1 MSAVPRIDDRL
12 LWLGFGIFLFS
23 AAKGIQ
29 YAIHDIVELTE
40 LTPLPDAFEN
50 PKGDLP
56 EDKMSLE
63 NLKILAD
70 SPDYHI
76 STAAAEIVV
85 ERIVRQPE
93 AIRSIV
99 NDATQSE
106 DKQLQAH
113 ARQALSFLRPFRNA
127 RRYAEV
133 RRNWEPYPEF
143 GEHSG
148 NSTPSVHPVPEH
160 VRAAFASLQDLRAER
175 AAFSSLQDLQA
186 AGDRAA
192 FESLQ
197 ELRAER
203 DARMQ
208 GSLDEPLL
216 VPSEENPVAGWTNV
230 PRERSGTRGEDEAG
244 RRRRRREAMVLRE
257 GDGGA
262 VEDDIIRFHEDG

>member
-1 MSAVPRIDDRL
+1 
-12 LWLGFGIFLFS
+12 
-23 AAKGIQ
+23 
-29 YAIHDIVELTE
+29 
-40 LTPLPDAFEN
+40 
-50 PKGDLP
+50 
-56 EDKMSLE
+56 MSLE

-99 NDATQSE
+99 NDANQSE

-148 NSTPSVHPVPEH
+148 NSTPSVHPIPEH
-160 VRAAFASLQDLRAER
+160 VRAAFASLQDVLAE
-175 AAFSSLQDLQA
+175 QA
-186 AGDRAA
+186 AHMPG
-192 FESLQ
+192 E
-197 ELRAER
+197 
-203 DARMQ
+203 
-208 GSLDEPLL
+208 LDEPPL

-230 PRERSGTRGEDEAG
+230 PRERSGTRGEDEAE